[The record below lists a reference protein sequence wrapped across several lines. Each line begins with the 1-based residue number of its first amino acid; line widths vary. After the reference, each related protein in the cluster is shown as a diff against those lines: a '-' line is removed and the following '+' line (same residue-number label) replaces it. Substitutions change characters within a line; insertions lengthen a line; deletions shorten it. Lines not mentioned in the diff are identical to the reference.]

1 MAKNSFSMMSL
12 IKTGFGLSIGIA
24 LSQMIFIFIGLV
36 FFIPGFI
43 MYKTGS
49 SKKDKSIGLEIG
61 GIVLMG
67 IGVIIMA
74 GLGFGFLMSSIGEV
88 VSSD

>member
-43 MYKTGS
+43 MYKKGS
-49 SKKDKSIGLEIG
+49 SKKDKSIELEIG

-67 IGVIIMA
+67 VGVIIMC
-74 GLGFGFLMSSIGEV
+74 GLGFGFLMSSIGEL

>member
-1 MAKNSFSMMSL
+1 MGKNSFSMGSL

-24 LSQMIFIFIGLV
+24 LSQILFIFIGLV
-36 FFIPGFI
+36 FFMPGFI
-43 MYKTGS
+43 MYKMGS
-49 SKKDKSIGLEIG
+49 SKNNKSSALEIG

-67 IGVIIMA
+67 IGVIITA

-88 VSSD
+88 ISD